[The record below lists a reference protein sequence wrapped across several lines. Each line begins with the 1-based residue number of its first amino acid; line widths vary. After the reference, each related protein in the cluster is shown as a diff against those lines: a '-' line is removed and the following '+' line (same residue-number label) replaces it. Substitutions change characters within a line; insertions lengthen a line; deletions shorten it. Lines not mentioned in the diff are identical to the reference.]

1 VGGAQALGLGE
12 EIGRIAPGRMAD
24 ITLLSLRDP
33 AFVPLNDALRQLVY
47 TEPGRSVRHVIVD
60 GRVVLEQ
67 GRAAMLDEDA
77 LYAEVER
84 QMPAL
89 LADLEAIRKRN
100 AALLPYVEE
109 ANRRT
114 RALDLGLDRFRIG

>member
-1 VGGAQALGLGE
+1 M
-12 EIGRIAPGRMAD
+12 I
-24 ITLLSLRDP
+24 
-33 AFVPLNDALRQLVY
+33 
-47 TEPGRSVRHVIVD
+47 
-60 GRVVLEQ
+60 
-67 GRAAMLDEDA
+67 DEDA

-84 QMPAL
+84 LMPAL